1 MVKQMTE
8 GRPLKLIFGFSVPL
22 ILGNV
27 IQQMYSWADTMMV
40 GKLISNEALAA
51 VGATG
56 AITFLILG
64 FVNGVTEGSC
74 ILLARYFGAGD
85 NKNLRKCAV
94 NLVVVCCSVVAVLT
108 AVALRFNREI
118 LDIMKTPDNII
129 ADTEAYLQIIYAG
142 MFTLMLYN
150 LGAGILRA
158 LGDSRSPLYFL
169 VIASILNIVLNYVF
183 IVYFSMGVRGAAYG
197 TIVAQLVSGILCFVF
212 IFAKCR
218 IIRPERPDLK
228 LQGKNKK
235 KICMMGIPMALQYSI
250 TAIGSIFLQT
260 AINNLGS
267 DTIAAFTVGEKVLN
281 FSWAVLN
288 CIGVALANFCSQNV
302 GAMKID
308 RVKSGVKATLR
319 MIFVL
324 TVVFALILLFFG
336 KYIAMLF
343 LENNSEN
350 VLEII
355 EMFFRIQAPCL
366 FALSMIGVFRNVIQG
381 TGYSL
386 QAMLA
391 GIFELV
397 GRSTIALGFVGKYG
411 FVAACVASPCAWIL
425 ADCLLIPMY
434 FYVMRKLSAKADY
447 EKTLSA

>member
-1 MVKQMTE
+1 MVKEMTS
-8 GRPLKLIFGFSVPL
+8 GKPLKLILSFAVPL

-27 IQQMYSWADTMMV
+27 LQQMYSWADTMMV

-64 FVNGVTEGSC
+64 FVNGVAEGSC

-85 NKNLRKCAV
+85 HRNLKKCAV
-94 NLVVVCCSVVAVLT
+94 NVVVVCTAVVAILT
-108 AVALRFNREI
+108 ALALKYNRQI
-118 LDIMKTPDNII
+118 LEIMKTPDNII
-129 ADTEAYLQIIYAG
+129 EDTEAYLQIIYAG
-142 MFTLMLYN
+142 MFALLLYN

-169 VIASILNIVLNYVF
+169 IIASVLNIILNYVL
-183 IVYFSMGVRGAAYG
+183 IVFFSMGVRGAAYG
-197 TIVAQLVSGILCFVF
+197 TIIAQLVSGVLCFIY
-212 IFAKCR
+212 IFAKCS
-218 IIRPERPDLK
+218 IIKPGAGDIK
-228 LQGKNKK
+228 LSGNLIM
-235 KICMMGIPMALQYSI
+235 KICIMGIPMALQYSI

-267 DTIAAFTVGEKVLN
+267 NTIAAFTVGEKVLN
-281 FSWAVLN
+281 FSWAILN
-288 CIGVALANFCSQNV
+288 CIGVALANYCSQNV

-319 MIFVL
+319 IILLL
-324 TVVFALILLFFG
+324 TVVFMFVLLFFG

-343 LENNSEN
+343 LENNSDE
-350 VLEII
+350 VLKIV

-366 FALSMIGVFRNVIQG
+366 LALSMIGVFRNVIQG
-381 TGYSL
+381 VGYSL

-397 GRSTIALGFVGKYG
+397 GRSSIALIFVGKYG

-425 ADCLLIPMY
+425 ADFLLIPMY
-434 FYVMRKLSAKADY
+434 FYVMRKLSSHMSKSL
-447 EKTLSA
+447 TV